1 MTLERYAFHWP
12 FDVVRRPDRLILDI
26 SAMKRVKGKFV
37 NLVDLVDKGK
47 TGLSV
52 TQFDNLE
59 ELRTYTISTGKCF
72 AKESAYA
79 GGVLKLLLREI
90 LNKHESGTTHR
101 RA

>member
-26 SAMKRVKGKFV
+26 S
-37 NLVDLVDKGK
+37 DKGK

-79 GGVLKLLLREI
+79 GGVLKLLLR
-90 LNKHESGTTHR
+90 
-101 RA
+101 